1 MTLIE
6 ALRANPALLIGCS
19 GVLGLMIGSFLN
31 VVGSRLPQMME
42 AEWKNEARLIL
53 EPEAEPQEQPRF
65 NLLFPPSS
73 CPHCGARIR
82 PWHNLPLLGWLWLRG
97 RCADCKAP
105 ISVQY
110 PLVELAAGVMAAVC
124 AWRFGWGAQ
133 LAAALVLSWSLLV
146 LTVIDFRE
154 QLLPDSITLPLLW
167 LGLILSCFGV
177 FPTTPSASIAGA
189 AFGYLSLWS
198 VYHLYR
204 LVTGKHGMGHGDFK
218 LLGALGA
225 WFGAMAL
232 PMIILLSSVV
242 GSVVGISLILF
253 RGRDRNLPIP
263 FGPYLAGAGWLT
275 LIWGQALLKL
285 AAHP

>member
-6 ALRANPALLIGCS
+6 ALRANPGLLIGCA
-19 GVLGLMIGSFLN
+19 GILGLVIGSFLN
-31 VVGSRLPQMME
+31 VVSLRLPRMME
-42 AEWKNEARLIL
+42 AEWKSEARLIL
-53 EPEAEPQEQPRF
+53 ELGAEQPEPAPIS
-65 NLLFPPSS
+65 LTSPPST
-73 CPHCGARIR
+73 CPKCGARVR

-105 ISVQY
+105 ISAQY
-110 PLVELAAGVMAAVC
+110 PLVELTSGLMAAVC
-124 AWRFGWGAQ
+124 AWRFGWGPQ
-133 LAAALVLSWSLLV
+133 LGAALVLSWALLV

-167 LGLILSCFGV
+167 LGLILSCFAV
-177 FPTTPSASIAGA
+177 FPVTPRASIAGA
-189 AFGYLSLWS
+189 VFGYLSLWS

-218 LLGALGA
+218 LLAALGA
-225 WFGAMAL
+225 WFGGLAL

-242 GSVVGISLILF
+242 GSVVGISLIAF
-253 RGRDRNLPIP
+253 RGRDRNVPIS

-275 LIWGQALLKL
+275 LVWGEALLKL
-285 AAHP
+285 VHL